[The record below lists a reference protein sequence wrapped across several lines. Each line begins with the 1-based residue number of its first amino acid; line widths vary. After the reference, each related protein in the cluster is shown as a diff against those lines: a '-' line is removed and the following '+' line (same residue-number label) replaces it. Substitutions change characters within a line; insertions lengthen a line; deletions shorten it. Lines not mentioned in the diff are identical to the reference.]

1 MSNINQYLK
10 NIMKAIYGK
19 EVRQSIH
26 DAIKEI
32 DKVADTAQNSA
43 TEMARAAQQAAAAAG
58 QSEEAAGN
66 SAAAAAVSKQEAGK
80 SEVSAAESA
89 AAALSN
95 KNAAVA
101 AAAGASA
108 SEQTAVQKAKE
119 ASVSAESA
127 KGSEQAA
134 GSAAQR
140 AAEQSENA
148 SSKASEASVS
158 AELAGRNADNASD
171 AAVSAES
178 YAHGGTGTRDR
189 EDVDNAKYYKEQ
201 AERISQGLAG
211 GLLPMGTV
219 IFSQLSQ
226 QTKHPGYMYNIA
238 DRFTTTEEFK
248 EGAGHTYASGSNV
261 YWTADG
267 YWDCLAG
274 TNVVKE
280 DLDKKLGKTESTS
293 NNIVN
298 YDAGDN
304 LSPTDWSEVAKL
316 SSGETHKSLFQKM
329 SLAVKNVRYLYKL
342 FGSNDISDLGDGTAS
357 GAIKQ
362 LNTLLSQVDSRLG
375 SSCHYTIRYDR
386 QDYSLKTLINT
397 LHEELKKLRSSTS
410 FTATLQSG
418 GEYGVSGYYSPDNGS
433 GAYGAMQIIQYGSGV
448 CKIWCADIYASEIK
462 LSPEITVSALNP
474 TVSNEGQKYTRVSL
488 GGLLDIDN
496 DPGICTI
503 LATSGSHFGFTDI
516 GGNFVNIGALGFVTN
531 SSRRYKE
538 NINPMPDSRAGKILD
553 LDVVTYDY
561 KQGQESGRYDRAGI
575 IAEECVGVIPEAV
588 IFKEIDGEKV
598 PDGIDYTRLIPY
610 LIKTAQPQ
618 QAQIRELYTLSQKC
632 ISTRCPD
639 FD

>member
-26 DAIKEI
+26 DAIKEN

-362 LNTLLSQVDSRLG
+362 LNTLLSQVD
-375 SSCHYTIRYDR
+375 TN
-386 QDYSLKTLINT
+386 LKAVSASGIADSILINHSIGRT
-397 LHEELKKLRSSTS
+397 MSVDELLARREVTF
-410 FTATLQSG
+410 FTNWDDYAFFP
-418 GEYGVSGYYSPDNGS
+418 GV
-433 GAYGAMQIIQYGSGV
+433 YGSG
-448 CKIWCADIYASEIK
+448 ILIPSLDGNIK
-462 LSPEITVSALNP
+462 FMVYLTAHSMYYRNFNIANQSQDSGWICISGT
-474 TVSNEGQKYTRVSL
+474 KYTA
-488 GGLLDIDN
+488 
-496 DPGICTI
+496 P
-503 LATSGSHFGFTDI
+503 
-516 GGNFVNIGALGFVTN
+516 
-531 SSRRYKE
+531 
-538 NINPMPDSRAGKILD
+538 
-553 LDVVTYDY
+553 
-561 KQGQESGRYDRAGI
+561 
-575 IAEECVGVIPEAV
+575 
-588 IFKEIDGEKV
+588 
-598 PDGIDYTRLIPY
+598 
-610 LIKTAQPQ
+610 
-618 QAQIRELYTLSQKC
+618 
-632 ISTRCPD
+632 
-639 FD
+639 